1 MVVPEAY
8 LVLVVGVG
16 GRHELPKRGQVIGL
30 AEKLLMQVNVRGGI
44 FAGLVS
50 QQIFE
55 IGAHDDAMLDIVRD
69 PVLFV
74 QDAVNEPKH
83 LLFDE
88 AKGPVILES
97 VKKR

>member
-1 MVVPEAY
+1 
-8 LVLVVGVG
+8 
-16 GRHELPKRGQVIGL
+16 
-30 AEKLLMQVNVRGGI
+30 
-44 FAGLVS
+44 
-50 QQIFE
+50 
-55 IGAHDDAMLDIVRD
+55 MLDIVRD